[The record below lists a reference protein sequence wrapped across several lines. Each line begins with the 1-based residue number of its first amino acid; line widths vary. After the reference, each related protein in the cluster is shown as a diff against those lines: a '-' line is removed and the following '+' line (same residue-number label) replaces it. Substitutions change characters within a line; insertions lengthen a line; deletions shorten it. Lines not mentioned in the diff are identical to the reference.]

1 MTAEDRR
8 NGLDSDESA
17 EMVDLHTEVTD
28 EELAMLE
35 GLTGQEL
42 TSMVLV
48 TESLV
53 YADEEYVE
61 TPEEDR
67 FFFDCDLYFADHHL
81 LELYGAS
88 LYEDVDSDPVTGME
102 RIEDMLTE
110 LFEEGGTLTEVA
122 RDDEDGLVLVLSS
135 HDDSLL
141 VAVSGW
147 YLDSWEE
154 LPDIEDED
162 E

>member
-8 NGLDSDESA
+8 NGLESDEDA
-17 EMVDLHTEVTD
+17 EMVDLRTEVTD
-28 EELAMLE
+28 EELKMLE
-35 GLTGQEL
+35 SLTGQEL

-61 TPEEDR
+61 TPEEER
-67 FFFDCDLYFADHHL
+67 FYFDCDLYFADHQL

-88 LYEDVDSDPVTGME
+88 LYENVDSDPVTGME

-135 HDDSLL
+135 SDDSLL

-147 YLDSWEE
+147 YLDTWEE

-162 E
+162 